1 MQAAL
6 SWWDVVSPLG
16 GTGATAALV
25 FVLGVSGVKAIAE
38 DVKRHSEDRKINT
51 AVTHVLNPDGAACMP
66 THRKAFGARGDRKS
80 VV

>member
-1 MQAAL
+1 MMHPSCLQACL

-16 GTGATAALV
+16 GTGATMALV

-51 AVTHVLNPDGAACMP
+51 SITHVLNPDGEP
-66 THRKAFGARGDRKS
+66 PFPLVSFNARQRT
-80 VV
+80 